1 MDLDP
6 TLAHLRALFADFGVE
21 WCIAGAIAANAYRP
35 PRDTTDL
42 DLVVQIPASQ
52 YESIAA
58 ALTRAGWKTVR
69 VSPEGAYPDVVR
81 LAHDSFFPTDLLLS
95 KTAYQREALTRARP
109 VGPHSVRVLTVED
122 VIIHKLIAYRY
133 RDRDDVVEILRA
145 AVARDEAYVERW
157 AKEWEVLDRWHELR
171 RELALMPK

>member
-6 TLAHLRALFADFGVE
+6 TIAELRALFADFGVE

-42 DLVVQIPASQ
+42 DLVVQIRAPQ
-52 YESIAA
+52 YPSIAA
-58 ALTRAGWKTVR
+58 ALARSGWRIAR
-69 VSPEGAYPDVVR
+69 VSPEGDYPDVVR
-81 LAHDSFFPTDLLLS
+81 LAHDRFFPTDLLLS
-95 KTAYQREALTRARP
+95 KTGYQREALARARA
-109 VGPHSVRVLTVED
+109 VGPHAVRVLAVED

-145 AVARDEAYVERW
+145 GVPLDHAYLERW
-157 AKEWEVLDRWHELR
+157 AREWEVLDRWQ
-171 RELALMPK
+171 ALQVESGR